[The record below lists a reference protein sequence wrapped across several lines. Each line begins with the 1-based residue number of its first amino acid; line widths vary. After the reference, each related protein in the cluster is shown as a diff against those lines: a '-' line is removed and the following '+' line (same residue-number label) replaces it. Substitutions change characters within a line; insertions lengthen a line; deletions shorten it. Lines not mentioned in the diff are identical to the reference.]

1 MKRLLILLAIVVV
14 AVGIAF
20 LSLPEDPGTMSAQQ
34 ATTQESEKSKAEAKR
49 DALQAKI
56 ESERDK
62 RLAAMQKEY
71 DKLERE
77 RRDLRLRLQEI
88 SYHMGQADLSA
99 EQRQT
104 MQDEIGDANRLLIN
118 PPLLGAFR
126 GPADITQERDKI
138 ARAND
143 KLDRFER
150 IIRENG
156 GYKNAD

>member
-1 MKRLLILLAIVVV
+1 MKRLLLLLAVVLV

-20 LSLPEDPGTMSAQQ
+20 LSLPEDPGTMRVQQ
-34 ATTQESEKSKAEAKR
+34 ETTQEPEKSKAEAER

-56 ESERDK
+56 EAERDK
-62 RLAAMQKEY
+62 RLAAMQKVY

-104 MQDEIGDANRLLIN
+104 IKDEISTAHRLLIN

-126 GPADITQERDKI
+126 GPAEITQEREKI
-138 ARAND
+138 ARTND
-143 KLDRFER
+143 KLDQFEQ

>member
-1 MKRLLILLAIVVV
+1 MKRLLLLLALVVV

-20 LSLPEDPGTMSAQQ
+20 LSLPEDPGTMRAQQ
-34 ATTQESEKSKAEAKR
+34 ETTKEPEKSKAEAER

-56 ESERDK
+56 EAERDK
-62 RLAAMQKEY
+62 RIAAMEKEY

-77 RRDLRLRLQEI
+77 RRDLRQRLREI

-104 MQDEIGDANRLLIN
+104 MQEDIGDANRLLIN

-126 GPADITQERDKI
+126 GPADITQERNKI

-143 KLDRFER
+143 KLDQFEQ
-150 IIRENG
+150 IIRDNG

>member
-1 MKRLLILLAIVVV
+1 MKRLLLLLAIVVV
-14 AVGIAF
+14 AVVIAF
-20 LSLPEDPGTMSAQQ
+20 MSLPEDPGTMRVQQ
-34 ATTQESEKSKAEAKR
+34 QTAQESEESKAEAKR

-56 ESERDK
+56 ETERDK

-88 SYHMGQADLSA
+88 SYYMGEADLSA
-99 EQRQT
+99 GQRQT
-104 MQDEIGDANRLLIN
+104 MQEAIGDANRLLIN

-126 GPADITQERDKI
+126 GPEGITQERNKI

-143 KLDRFER
+143 KLDKFEQ
-150 IIRENG
+150 IIRDNG
-156 GYKNAD
+156 GYENAD

>member
-1 MKRLLILLAIVVV
+1 MKRLLLLLAIVVV

-20 LSLPEDPGTMSAQQ
+20 MSLPEDPGSMRSQPQ
-34 ATTQESEKSKAEAKR
+34 TTKESEQSQAEAER

-56 ESERDK
+56 EAERDK

-77 RRDLRLRLQEI
+77 RRDLRLRLEEI
-88 SYHMGQADLSA
+88 SYYMGQADLSA

-104 MQDEIGDANRLLIN
+104 MQDEISNANRLLIN

-126 GPADITQERDKI
+126 GPEGITKERNKI

-143 KLDRFER
+143 KLDEFEQ
-150 IIRENG
+150 IIRDNG